1 MIHHSFFV
9 TQLCQGK
16 ALPSTLQPNT
26 QNVQIIEPKVNFKVR
41 PAEEPNM
48 TSETNLPLV
57 DRLSY
62 VARRDHVVGDR
73 DGKSRPR
80 TRVKV

>member
-16 ALPSTLQPNT
+16 ALSSTLQPNT

-62 VARRDHVVGDR
+62 VARRDHVVGD
-73 DGKSRPR
+73 
-80 TRVKV
+80 